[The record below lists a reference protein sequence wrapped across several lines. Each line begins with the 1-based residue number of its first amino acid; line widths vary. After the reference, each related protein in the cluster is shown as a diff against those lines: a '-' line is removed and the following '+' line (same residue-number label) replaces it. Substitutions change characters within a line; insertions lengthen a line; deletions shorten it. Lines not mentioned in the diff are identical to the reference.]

1 MNERT
6 RNCPECNRPIYK
18 YAQICPYCKCETM
31 FSSVDEE
38 TDMLEGEE
46 QVSPAD
52 DLVEEPVAE
61 TEEEV
66 VETSA
71 DDGNADGEEVPEKHH
86 HAVIDQLK
94 HETEVV
100 KKEFDEKIGKR
111 FSTSTIIIST
121 VIIIGLIFTKTKNYK
136 FFFK

>member
-46 QVSPAD
+46 LS
-52 DLVEEPVAE
+52 
-61 TEEEV
+61 
-66 VETSA
+66 
-71 DDGNADGEEVPEKHH
+71 
-86 HAVIDQLK
+86 
-94 HETEVV
+94 
-100 KKEFDEKIGKR
+100 
-111 FSTSTIIIST
+111 
-121 VIIIGLIFTKTKNYK
+121 LIHI
-136 FFFK
+136 